1 MEAPRPAIQSKNAIS
16 LFCFLCRYPPRDA
29 PQVQRAA
36 LDCSGGDAGCCS
48 QIDKP
53 EEKGEESAGLG
64 GAALYME
71 GGQL

>member
-1 MEAPRPAIQSKNAIS
+1 MEAPRPAIQSKNAIFL
-16 LFCFLCRYPPRDA
+16 LFPLQISAEGCSTS
-29 PQVQRAA
+29 AA
-36 LDCSGGDAGCCS
+36 GGVLLLGGDAGCCS

-64 GAALYME
+64 GAAVYME